1 MSRRNLVA
9 LAAVVLAA
17 SLSPRAMAAPGTAT
31 SAAGDAVVT
40 VGDFLLQYA
49 ETMRLPLTP
58 RTAEA
63 ALAELSERGLVEA
76 DADLARVLTEGDV
89 VRIASR
95 SGLRLTSLREDR
107 VFPASKLGPFFDTFG
122 DVLGSPDDGGPS
134 ADGGVL
140 TEEVC
145 DPDVSNCG
153 EGSDRAREKRKKKK
167 DRETP
172 PDP

>member
-1 MSRRNLVA
+1 MLKDRITELTTLLDAMERVAHGETVVDPELVE
-9 LAAVVLAA
+9 LL
-17 SLSPRAMAAPGTAT
+17 LHRPAT
-31 SAAGDAVVT
+31 
-40 VGDFLLQYA
+40 
-49 ETMRLPLTP
+49 ETR
-58 RTAEA
+58 
-63 ALAELSERGLVEA
+63 LAELSERGLVEA

-95 SGLRLTSLREDR
+95 SGLRLTSLSEDR
-107 VFPASKLGPFFDTFG
+107 VFPATKVGPFFDAFG
-122 DVLGSPDDGGPS
+122 DLLASPNDGGEA

-140 TEEVC
+140 TENVC